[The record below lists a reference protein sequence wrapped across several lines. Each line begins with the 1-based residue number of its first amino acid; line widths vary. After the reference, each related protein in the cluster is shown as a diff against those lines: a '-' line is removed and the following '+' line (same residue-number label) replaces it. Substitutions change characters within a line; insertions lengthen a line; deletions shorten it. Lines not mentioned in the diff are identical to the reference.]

1 MGSRFNNFFFFSFV
15 GWGGELLGLGFCCL
29 LFFFLM
35 FLFNSSLITQCRKK
49 PVGIKDEHP
58 ETFLCSTEVLESHI
72 LLEPMNSK
80 APKLQRCPLKG
91 NMKF

>member
-1 MGSRFNNFFFFSFV
+1 MGWRVV
-15 GWGGELLGLGFCCL
+15 GFGIL
-29 LFFFLM
+29 LFGGGVFYLM
-35 FLFNSSLITQCRKK
+35 FLFNSSLITQCGKN
-49 PVGIKDEHP
+49 PIGIKDEHP

-80 APKLQRCPLKG
+80 APKLQRCLLKG